1 MTFKRA
7 VFWAHLVVGVAAGL
21 VILLLSVT
29 GVLLTYERQIVD
41 FAENRAVSAAAG
53 RAPLDADA
61 LVAAALAEG
70 AAPGHSVVFPR
81 DPGGAIEV
89 LSGRRSAFLLDPYSG
104 AVMQGAGEGTKAFFA
119 TVTDLHRWLAM
130 SGESRL
136 AGRAITGAANLAFL
150 FILVSG
156 LYLWWPRVWRW
167 VAVRPKLLF
176 RPGLPA
182 GRARD
187 YNWHHVFAAWAFVP
201 LLAIVV
207 SGVVISYPWASA
219 LVFRAYGE
227 APPAASGP
235 RRAVP
240 GDVPMAGAGAGA
252 PLAAA
257 RLLEIA
263 RVEIPAYR
271 TLAFR
276 IPAPAAA
283 TAEIRVDTGNGAQPD
298 RQTSLVITRA
308 DGGIQARLGSA
319 ETPPG
324 QRMRVFLRF
333 LHTGEV
339 YGWVGQTLAGLAS
352 VASIFLVYTG
362 LALAWRRLVRPLLP
376 VPRPT

>member
-41 FAENRAVSAAAG
+41 FAKNRAVSAAAG

-61 LVAAALAEG
+61 LVAAALAHG
-70 AAPGHSVVFPR
+70 AAPGHSVVLPR
-81 DPGGAIEV
+81 DPGAAIEV

-104 AVMQGAGEGTKAFFA
+104 AVMQGAGEGTKAFFS
-119 TVTDLHRWLAM
+119 TVTDFHRWLAL

-176 RPGLPA
+176 RASLPA

-201 LLAIVV
+201 LFAIVV

-227 APPAASGP
+227 APPAAAGL
-235 RRAVP
+235 RRAAP
-240 GDVPMAGAGAGA
+240 IEAPTAEAGTAA
-252 PLAAA
+252 PLSAA
-257 RLLEIA
+257 RLLDLA
-263 RVEIPAYR
+263 RAEIPTYR
-271 TLAFR
+271 SLAFR
-276 IPAPAAA
+276 IPAPDAAA
-283 TAEIRVDTGNGAQPD
+283 VEIRVDTGNGAQFD
-298 RQTSLVITRA
+298 RQTSLIIARA
-308 DGGIQARLGSA
+308 NGAIRARLGSA
-319 ETPPG
+319 EATPG
-324 QRMRVFLRF
+324 QRARVFLRF

-339 YGWVGQTLAGLAS
+339 FGWVGQTLAGLAS